1 MEKINKGELS
11 KEQIEK
17 AMTCKTADELMKLA
31 KAEGFELTKD
41 EAKEFLAELADFELD
56 EETLNKAAGGN
67 CGTESMEPLA
77 DNRLPWG

>member
-1 MEKINKGELS
+1 MAKIETLT
-11 KEQIEK
+11 KEQLQK
-17 AMTCKTADELMKLA
+17 AMACKNADELMKLA
-31 KAEGFELTKD
+31 KTDGIDLTKD
-41 EAKEFLAELADFELD
+41 EAKEFLAEMADFELD